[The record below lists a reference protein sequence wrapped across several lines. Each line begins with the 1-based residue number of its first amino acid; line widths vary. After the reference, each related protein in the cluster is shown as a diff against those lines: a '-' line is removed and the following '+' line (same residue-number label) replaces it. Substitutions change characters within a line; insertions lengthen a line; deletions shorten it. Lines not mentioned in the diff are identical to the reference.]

1 VVTLQAFVAT
11 GTNIQLVF
19 NPSTNGYST
28 ADHGRECDFDKEH
41 GKVSRTAH
49 YFISIHTAMCQQPVV
64 TPHSQLL
71 SSSVHTVGTQNIADI
86 CFGTQGSIRSFRRSL
101 SSSVT

>member
-1 VVTLQAFVAT
+1 MAT

-41 GKVSRTAH
+41 GKVSRTALS
-49 YFISIHTAMCQQPVV
+49 FISIHTAMRQHPVA
-64 TPHSQLL
+64 TPHSQLFHLRYIL
-71 SSSVHTVGTQNIADI
+71 SAHKILQASVLALKRDRFEV
-86 CFGTQGSIRSFRRSL
+86 
-101 SSSVT
+101 SVVL